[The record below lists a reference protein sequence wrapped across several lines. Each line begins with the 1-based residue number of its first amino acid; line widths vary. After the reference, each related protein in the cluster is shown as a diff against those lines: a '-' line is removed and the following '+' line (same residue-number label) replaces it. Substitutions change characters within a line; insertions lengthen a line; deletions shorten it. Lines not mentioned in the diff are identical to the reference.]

1 MPLWLR
7 RYTFH
12 KVKTSTEQMYEAMH
26 GKKSSDNQTV
36 IDPTKPLT
44 GDQRVKVPNYT
55 VKGPK
60 K

>member
-1 MPLWLR
+1 
-7 RYTFH
+7 
-12 KVKTSTEQMYEAMH
+12 MYEAMY
-26 GKKSSDNQTV
+26 GKKSKDNQTV